1 MKRVF
6 YWDHEVTDLV
16 LQPYSNWRSLTRRGI
31 IPEGD
36 WLAGVFYHKEIDSPE
51 YLTRRSLT
59 CRGVITKGEWLV
71 RVLQYTRGRLTRKGN
86 IPWRGRLSHWCIIH
100 PATLT
105 PEGIDLT
112 WWYYTLERYRKVRIN
127 RKNGTKN
134 YKMSTHWSVTQRGSI
149 DEKTGFWKSHWT
161 VLLKYEF
168 IMVFY
173 LIFFSFNINKYG
185 LYL

>member
-127 RKNGTKN
+127 RKNGTQKLQNVNSLVCDSERFDWWKN
-134 YKMSTHWSVTQRGSI
+134 WILEISLDCSFKVWIYN
-149 DEKTGFWKSHWT
+149 GF
-161 VLLKYEF
+161 LFDFL
-168 IMVFY
+168 
-173 LIFFSFNINKYG
+173 
-185 LYL
+185 